1 MTKFSINSL
10 KENIFQFVFNL
21 DVLKWLHTL
30 KPNRIRAKKKCFSDW
45 STAGNL
51 PSQESRKGLVTLAK
65 QVFSKLKR
73 HETPS
78 FAQLLYKFPSA
89 IMVIIMKLSFPI
101 FSIIKRCSIICAN
114 FNISPLEII
123 VSIIL
128 NYLNGRKTTTTTTN
142 KPQLKKRGGECGK
155 IIYDL
160 WTWESFAL
168 WKEWFLWKLM
178 KWSVQLHC

>member
-1 MTKFSINSL
+1 MLFWLKHCRKFTLSGIKKSL
-10 KENIFQFVFNL
+10 VI
-21 DVLKWLHTL
+21 
-30 KPNRIRAKKKCFSDW
+30 
-45 STAGNL
+45 
-51 PSQESRKGLVTLAK
+51 LAK

-128 NYLNGRKTTTTTTN
+128 NYLNGRKTTTTTTTN
-142 KPQLKKRGGECGK
+142 KPQLKKKGGGVWKNHLWSMNMGILCPLKGMVSLETNEMVCSVTLLKPWLK
-155 IIYDL
+155 IQ
-160 WTWESFAL
+160 
-168 WKEWFLWKLM
+168 
-178 KWSVQLHC
+178 VQ